1 MRILSCSLL
10 RNGYS
15 GIRSSMNSGQ
25 IAFSNAVS
33 FPSLRSIQVRRISS
47 VSVRSANKVR
57 FSSYFVQ
64 REAYRGAA
72 VLRLNTQAPTRRLVT
87 MAIDTQT
94 MTSVRNDLVEMI
106 KRTKAMPI
114 LVRLAW
120 HDSGDYDAR
129 LGTGGANGSI
139 RFNKELQ
146 HGGNVGLPGALN
158 LLKPIKEKYPN
169 VGWADLIQYASVLSI
184 EVAGG
189 PKIPFRF
196 GRVDA
201 QSENEVPP
209 EGRLPAGGPP
219 FHKAEGE
226 NPNEPAPDKE
236 DAAAHLRRVFY
247 RMGFNDQEI
256 VALSGGHTIGR
267 AYKFRSGF
275 GAGEE
280 GTKYT
285 RAVSGVTK
293 GGSSW
298 TPDWLQFNNMYFK
311 VLMDPNADPELL
323 KLVTDK
329 ALVEDPEFNK
339 YVKIYATDEA
349 KFFEDYANA
358 HKKLSELGSKWDP
371 PGGIPA

>member
-1 MRILSCSLL
+1 MQVLVGVFRHS
-10 RNGYS
+10 GYIS
-15 GIRSSMNSGQ
+15 IRTSMNSGR
-25 IAFSNAVS
+25 IAFTSIGS
-33 FPSLRSIQVRRISS
+33 FSSLRSSHSRSVCRVPVRPSGRFLFGSS
-47 VSVRSANKVR
+47 
-57 FSSYFVQ
+57 FVQ
-64 REAYRGAA
+64 RGPQATVLSSASRQQTRAA
-72 VLRLNTQAPTRRLVT
+72 NLAT

-94 MTSVRNDLVEMI
+94 MTSLRNDLIEMI

-146 HGGNVGLPGALN
+146 HGGNAGLPGALN

-169 VGWADLIQYASVLSI
+169 VGWADIIQYASVLSI

-226 NPNEPAPDKE
+226 NPNEPAPDA
-236 DAAAHLRRVFY
+236 DNPSAHLRRVFY

-267 AYKFRSGF
+267 AFKFRSGF

-285 RAVSGVTK
+285 RTVTGVTK

-311 VLMDPNADPELL
+311 VLADPNADPELL

-329 ALVEDPEFNK
+329 ALVEDAEFNK
-339 YVKIYATDEA
+339 YVKVYASDES
-349 KFFEDYANA
+349 KFFADYSNA